1 MRFVSIREFRS
12 NSATL
17 LKSLPAE
24 GQIVITVSGKPKA
37 VISPTDDGSLVQT
50 LETLRREKALR
61 ALAGLHTRAQ
71 KRHLDKIPADEIQT
85 LVKSVRRGRRR

>member
-17 LKSLPAE
+17 LKSLPEE

-37 VISPTDDGSLVQT
+37 VISPTNENTLDQT
-50 LETLRREKALR
+50 LQTLRREKSLR
-61 ALAGLHTRAQ
+61 ALASLHTQSR
-71 KRHLDKIPADEIQT
+71 KRGLDKISTSDIRT
-85 LVKSVRRGRRR
+85 LVKSVRRDRRR

>member
-61 ALAGLHTRAQ
+61 DLAGLHTRSQ
-71 KRHLDKIPADEIQT
+71 KRGLDKIPADEIQT